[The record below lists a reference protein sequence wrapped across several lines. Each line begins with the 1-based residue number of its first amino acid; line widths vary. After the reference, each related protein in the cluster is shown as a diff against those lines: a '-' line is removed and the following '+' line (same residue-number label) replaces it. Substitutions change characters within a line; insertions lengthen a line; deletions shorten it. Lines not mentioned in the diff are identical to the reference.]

1 VSPCLCGRFFLVST
15 INPMK
20 ILLTTL
26 HAKYSHASLALP
38 CLAAYCLDLPDAG
51 ITIREWTVNEPREH
65 ILRLIMAEGADLVAF
80 SCYIWN
86 IEQTLRIIS
95 DMKKISPQTRIV
107 LGGPEVSFGIFDLM
121 HDNPAVDFVIKG
133 EGEETF
139 RRLLVTLMEEET
151 CLLQES
157 LAEIDNLFFRD
168 GNDSESG
175 PLSRK
180 NLGLDSLPSPF
191 AAGLVDFS
199 KPLVYYE
206 TSRGCPFSCAFCL
219 SSTEGAV
226 RSFSMER
233 IKKDLLFLMNSNV
246 AQIKLVDRTF
256 NYDAK
261 RASEIWEFILG
272 HNRSSHFHFE
282 ISADLLTDNN
292 LEILARVPENTFRF
306 EIGVQSSSA
315 ATLEQVGRTADLARI
330 FANVVRLGTETQIEL
345 HLDLV
350 AGLPGEDYAGF
361 LNSLQ
366 SIAELKPDMIQIEP
380 LKVLKGAPMRAIA
393 AREGYAFSEA
403 PPYTILSNPW
413 LSYDD
418 ICRIETVGRLL
429 DLFNKHGGF
438 SAAFQVLQRDRQF
451 SAILDGMARRAG
463 NENLSSMSCRRVFE
477 LFARLAEP
485 LADLLT
491 LHDALFYDYCRVEMP
506 LMGKLPSF
514 AVAQQSNCS
523 WPALRD
529 LPEDFDLPS
538 NSRVKSF
545 RYEFRCDYRL
555 GEDSGGPAVITFV
568 YVSSAG
574 RGLQVLTSSAAR

>member
-1 VSPCLCGRFFLVST
+1 M
-15 INPMK
+15 N

-38 CLAAYCLDLPDAG
+38 CLTAYCHDLPEAK
-51 ITIREWTVNEPREH
+51 ITIREWTVNEPREQ
-65 ILRLIMAEGADLVAF
+65 ILRLVMAEGADLIAF

-86 IEQTLRIIS
+86 IEQTLRIVS
-95 DMKKISPQTRIV
+95 DIKKISPQTRIV

-121 HDNPAVDFVIKG
+121 HDNPAIDFVIKG

-139 RRLLVTLMEEET
+139 RQLIKTLMEEKA
-151 CLLQES
+151 CLLHES
-157 LAEIDNLFFRD
+157 LTEIDNLFFRD
-168 GNDSESG
+168 GSDSVSG

-180 NLGLDSLPSPF
+180 NLELDRLPSPF
-191 AAGLVDFS
+191 EAGLVDFS
-199 KPLVYYE
+199 KPLIYYE

-226 RSFSMER
+226 RSFSIER
-233 IKKDLLFLMNSNV
+233 IKKDLLFLMDRNV
-246 AQIKLVDRTF
+246 EQIKLVDRTF

-261 RASEIWEFILG
+261 RASEIWEYILE
-272 HNRSSHFHFE
+272 HNSSSHFHFE
-282 ISADLLTDNN
+282 IAADLLTDKN
-292 LEILARVPENTFRF
+292 LGTLARVPKNTFRF

-315 ATLEQVGRTADLARI
+315 ATLEQVGRTADLSRI
-330 FANVVRLGTETQIEL
+330 FANVAWLGAETEIEL

-350 AGLPGEDYAGF
+350 AGLPGEDYNGF

-366 SIAELKPDMIQIEP
+366 AIAELKPDMIQIEP

-393 AREGYAFSEA
+393 AREGYAFSES
-403 PPYTILSNPW
+403 PPYTILHNPW
-413 LSYDD
+413 LSYED
-418 ICRIETVGRLL
+418 ICRIETIGRLL

-438 SAAFQVLQRDRQF
+438 TATFQFLQQNRPF
-451 SAILDGMARRAG
+451 SAVLDVMARRAG

-485 LADLLT
+485 LADVAI
-491 LHDALFYDYCRVEMP
+491 LHDALFFDYCQVEMP
-506 LMGKLPSF
+506 LMGKLPAF

-529 LPEDFDLPS
+529 LPEDFELPP

-545 RYEFRCDYRL
+545 RYEFRSGYR
-555 GEDSGGPAVITFV
+555 SGDESGVPAVMTFV
-568 YVSSAG
+568 YVSGAG
-574 RGLQVLTSSAAR
+574 RGLKVLTV

>member
-1 VSPCLCGRFFLVST
+1 
-15 INPMK
+15 MK

-38 CLAAYCLDLPDAG
+38 CLAAYCHDLSGAD

-65 ILRLIMAEGADLVAF
+65 ILRLVMAEGAGLIAF

-86 IEQTLRIIS
+86 IEQTLRIVS
-95 DMKKISPQTRIV
+95 DIKKISPQTRIV

-121 HDNPAVDFVIKG
+121 HDNPAIDFVIKG

-139 RRLLVTLMEEET
+139 RRLLVTLMEENASI
-151 CLLQES
+151 LQES
-157 LAEIDNLFFRD
+157 LAEIENLFFRD
-168 GNDSESG
+168 GDDSVSG
-175 PLSRK
+175 PLSIK
-180 NLGLDSLPSPF
+180 NLELDSLPSPF
-191 AAGLVDFS
+191 EAGLVDFS
-199 KPLVYYE
+199 KPLIYYE

-226 RSFSMER
+226 RSFSMDR
-233 IKKDLLFLMNSNV
+233 IKKDLLFLMNRNV

-256 NYDAK
+256 NYDAV
-261 RASEIWEFILG
+261 RAGVIWDFILG
-272 HNRSSHFHFE
+272 HNRNSHFHFE
-282 ISADLLTDNN
+282 IAADLLTEKNM
-292 LEILARVPENTFRF
+292 EILARVPENIFHF

-315 ATLEQVGRTADLARI
+315 ATLEQVGRKADLPRI
-330 FANVVRLGTETQIEL
+330 FANVERLRIETSIEL

-350 AGLPGEDYAGF
+350 AGLPGEDYDGF
-361 LNSLQ
+361 LISLQ
-366 SIAELKPDMIQIEP
+366 AIAELKPGMIQIEP

-403 PPYTILSNPW
+403 PPYTILRNPW

-418 ICRIETVGRLL
+418 ICRIETIGRLL
-429 DLFNKHGGF
+429 DLFSKHGGF
-438 SAAFQVLQRDRQF
+438 TATFQVLQRSTSF
-451 SAILDGMARRAG
+451 SGILDSLARRAG

-485 LADLLT
+485 LGDVAT
-491 LHDALFYDYCRVEMP
+491 LHDALFFDYCQVEMP

-514 AVAQQSNCS
+514 AANQQSNCS

-529 LPEDFDLPS
+529 LPEDCNLPP

-545 RYEFRCDYRL
+545 RYEFRCDYRT
-555 GEDSGGPAVITFV
+555 EEKNGGPAAITFV

-574 RGLQVLTSSAAR
+574 RGLQVLTV